1 MQFKNITLILT
12 SCISLINAVHFER
25 IYGVA
30 EKDLGKYQKTP
41 DGLFHCLDGTQVIPY
56 SALND
61 DYCDCDDGSDEPGT
75 SACINGVFYCNN
87 VGNVGHY
94 IPSSRVNDGVCDY
107 DFCCDGS
114 DEYNG
119 RIKCPSRCEEI
130 AKKLEIDRK
139 KRVLMMYKAFHNHQ
153 IMIMKAMQNITQDTT
168 ALEENKIAYEKES
181 SKLEEMKARIKE
193 LEKIESENKDFYK
206 VLYKQLVKDYKT
218 KKDNLKKAI
227 EDILKIKNTKNIDQ
241 VTLDTLLNNYNE
253 SLLEELNRPIISNE
267 DDANAD
273 TDVNVDVNANENEN
287 DEAEPEEDIDEY
299 EKEEKR
305 QIAKIEA
312 KYKVIKKELSELRV
326 EKNDVDRTAKDYK
339 REMEKLQKKLEMDSG
354 FNNIFYSLYGETF
367 SFNTTDYIYTLKWG
381 IEIKQKQ
388 VKGALTL
395 LGKYK
400 EFRDEHKSIFYDDG
414 AQCWQGPKRSVV
426 VKLVCSPENLI
437 LRVDEPNK
445 CEYEIEFG
453 TPGACTNDDIQ
464 ALKSEAT
471 AEDDPEFS
479 EEMLESIK
487 EMLNESPTEKVLNE
501 EDVEQLDDEEDTKA
515 EEIKVD
521 QLNRDEL

>member
-1 MQFKNITLILT
+1 MKFIINVIVLYIIPKYDLIIKN
-12 SCISLINAVHFER
+12 
-25 IYGVA
+25 
-30 EKDLGKYQKTP
+30 K
-41 DGLFHCLDGTQVIPY
+41 
-56 SALND
+56 
-61 DYCDCDDGSDEPGT
+61 GT

-139 KRVLMMYKAFHNHQ
+139 KRVLMLYKAYHNHQ
-153 IMIMKAMQNITQDTT
+153 IMIMKAMQNITQDTL
-168 ALEENKIAYEKES
+168 ALEENKISYEKES
-181 SKLEEMKARIKE
+181 KRLEEMKVRIKE
-193 LEKIESENKDFYK
+193 LEKIESESKDFYK
-206 VLYKQLVKDYKT
+206 VLYRQLINDYKT
-218 KKDNLKKAI
+218 KKENLKKAI
-227 EDILKIKNTKNIDQ
+227 EDILKIKNSKNIDQ
-241 VTLDTLLNNYNE
+241 VTLDTLLKDYNE
-253 SLLEELNRPIISNE
+253 GLLKELDEPIISNE
-267 DDANAD
+267 DDANTDTNVNVEAD
-273 TDVNVDVNANENEN
+273 ADVNTDANDNENEN
-287 DEAEPEEDIDEY
+287 NEAEPEEDIDEY

-326 EKNDVDRTAKDYK
+326 EKNEVDRTAKDYK
-339 REMEKLQKKLEMDSG
+339 REAEKLQKKLEMDSG
-354 FNNIFYSLYGETF
+354 FNNIYYSLYGETF

-388 VKGALTL
+388 IKGALTL

-400 EFRDEHKSIFYDDG
+400 EFRDEHKTIFYDDG
-414 AQCWQGPKRSVV
+414 AQCWQGPKRSVI
-426 VKLVCSPENLI
+426 VKLVCSSENII
-437 LRVDEPNK
+437 LKVEEPNK

-464 ALKSEAT
+464 ALKSEVT
-471 AEDDPEFS
+471 TEDNSEFS

-487 EMLNESPTEKVLNE
+487 EMLNESPTEHVLNE
-501 EDVEQLDDEEDTKA
+501 EDVEQLDEEDNKA
-515 EEIKVD
+515 EEVRVE
-521 QLNRDEL
+521 QNHDEL